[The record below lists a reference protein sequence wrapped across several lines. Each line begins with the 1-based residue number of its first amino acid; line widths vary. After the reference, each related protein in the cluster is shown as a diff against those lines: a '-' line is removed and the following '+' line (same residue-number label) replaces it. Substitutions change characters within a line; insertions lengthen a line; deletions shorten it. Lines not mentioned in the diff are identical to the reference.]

1 MIKMCVTNKHLYQ
14 ERTMNY
20 NHLNISERI
29 VISQLKSSGLS
40 IRKIAKQ
47 LGRSPST
54 ISRELKRNS
63 YRSIRNAMNR
73 YTPSKAQDNYRRR
86 KYNCGRK
93 TIADEM
99 IVSYVKSKIED
110 HWSPEQIANRKT
122 TDFNLPSTATIYRM
136 IHQKRL
142 GYITMTRLRRKG
154 KFKRSAENRGKFN
167 DGGRTNRET
176 PKRSIQTCGV
186 RSLGK
191 RYCWNQAE
199 LTIKGNQL
207 SVL

>member
-47 LGRSPST
+47 FGRSPST

-110 HWSPEQIANRKT
+110 HC
-122 TDFNLPSTATIYRM
+122 
-136 IHQKRL
+136 
-142 GYITMTRLRRKG
+142 
-154 KFKRSAENRGKFN
+154 
-167 DGGRTNRET
+167 T
-176 PKRSIQTCGV
+176 PLV
-186 RSLGK
+186 PPP
-191 RYCWNQAE
+191 
-199 LTIKGNQL
+199 
-207 SVL
+207 SVLRCPRREIGRASCRERV